1 MEQIFLYKDAPDIAI
16 IKLSSLGDIIHT
28 IPAFNI
34 LRKEFPESKI
44 SWIVEPNGA
53 KFLKHLRGLDQII
66 IINLK
71 KKGLKNKYRELKK
84 FIKRNKHKFDIIIDF
99 QGLIKSALLGFL
111 IGNKSIRIGF
121 NKNNIR
127 KEKLASKF
135 YTIVSDKFNE
145 EKNHVIYKNIELLK
159 TFKPIYN
166 EINYPI
172 NDIIPSKKILD
183 FFKKNK
189 LKAKKYILVNTGG
202 KWETKRLSIDQN
214 INIIENI
221 KKRINDLKVIIIWGN
236 KDERKTATRI
246 AKKTKSLLSPKTNFS
261 DLFFLV
267 KHSCLAITGDTFILH
282 VADMFNTISIA
293 YFGPTS
299 PIRNGSILNKSVSV
313 YKKLPCSF
321 CYKRKCDKM
330 ECIKDLPI
338 NKIITKVVRLY
349 EECG

>member
-1 MEQIFLYKDAPDIAI
+1 MEQIFLNKDAPNIAI

-53 KFLKHLRGLDQII
+53 KLLKHLRGLDQII
-66 IINLK
+66 TINLK
-71 KKGLKNKYRELKK
+71 KKGLKNKYKELKK
-84 FIKRNKHKFDIIIDF
+84 FIKRNKDKFDIIIDF
-99 QGLIKSALLGFL
+99 QGLIKSALLGYL
-111 IGNKSIRIGF
+111 IGKNSIRIGF
-121 NKNNIR
+121 NKDNIR

-145 EKNHVIYKNIELLK
+145 EKKHVIYKNIELLK
-159 TFKPIYN
+159 TFKPIYKG
-166 EINYPI
+166 IDYPI
-172 NDIIPSKKILD
+172 NDIIPNKKTLD
-183 FFKKNK
+183 FFKKHK
-189 LKAKKYILVNTGG
+189 LRAKKYIILNTGG
-202 KWETKRLSIDQN
+202 NWETKRLSIEQN

-221 KKRINDLKVIIIWGN
+221 KKEINDLKVVIVWGN
-236 KDERKTATRI
+236 KDERKIASMI
-246 AKKTKSLLSPKTNFS
+246 AKRTKSLLSPKTNFS

-267 KHSCLAITGDTFILH
+267 KHSCLVITGDTFLLH

-299 PIRNGSILNKSVSV
+299 PIRNGSILKKSVSV

-330 ECIKDLPI
+330 KCIKDLPI
-338 NKIITKVVRLY
+338 NKIIKNAVRLY

>member
-1 MEQIFLYKDAPDIAI
+1 MEQIILHNDAPNIAI

-34 LRKEFPESKI
+34 LRKEFPDSKI
-44 SWIVEPNGA
+44 SWIVEPKGA
-53 KFLKHLRGLDQII
+53 KLLKHLKGLDKII

-71 KKGLKNKYRELKK
+71 KKGLKNKYKELKK
-84 FIKRNKHKFDIIIDF
+84 FIKNNRNRFDIIIDF

-111 IGNKSIRIGF
+111 IGKKSIRIGF
-121 NKNNIR
+121 NKENIR

-145 EKNHVIYKNIELLK
+145 EKKHIIYKNMELLR
-159 TFKPIYN
+159 TFKPIYK
-166 EINYPI
+166 EINYPL

-183 FFKKNK
+183 FFKKHK
-189 LKAKKYILVNTGG
+189 LRAKKYIILNTGG
-202 KWETKRLSIDQN
+202 NWETKRLSIEQN

-221 KKRINDLKVIIIWGN
+221 KKKIKDLKVIIIWGN
-236 KDERKTATRI
+236 KEERKIAKKI
-246 AKKTKSLLSPKTNFS
+246 AKKTKALLSPKTNFS
-261 DLFFLV
+261 DLFFIV
-267 KHSCLAITGDTFILH
+267 KHSCFAITGDTFILH
-282 VADMFNTISIA
+282 IADMFNTISIA

-299 PIRNGSILNKSVSV
+299 PIRNGSILKKSVSV

-338 NKIITKVVRLY
+338 NKIIINAVRLY